1 MLRARLCLQC
11 SEIQPCRLRP
21 CFTTPVLMSLAAK
34 SCRSRNGTPAETH
47 LQGERIERAP
57 IFVVPDD
64 SARNCE
70 MRKDDLIELFDLF
83 FGFYNNRIY
92 FRRVVLV
99 VKLVGH
105 HSCGAD
111 RLPVAVRFPAGPILR
126 WSASETPD
134 RRLAERQRART
145 KKYNIFQTVCSFGIS

>member
-11 SEIQPCRLRP
+11 SGIQPCRLRP
-21 CFTTPVLMSLAAK
+21 CFTTPVFMSLAAK

-57 IFVVPDD
+57 IFVVPRRLRKKLRD
-64 SARNCE
+64 A
-70 MRKDDLIELFDLF
+70 KDDLIELFDLF
-83 FGFYNNRIY
+83 FSFYNNRIY

-111 RLPVAVRFPAGPILR
+111 RLPVAVRFPAGPR
-126 WSASETPD
+126 V
-134 RRLAERQRART
+134 RL
-145 KKYNIFQTVCSFGIS
+145 QTVDSPKGNGLGQKNTIYFRRFAVSGFHDSSDP